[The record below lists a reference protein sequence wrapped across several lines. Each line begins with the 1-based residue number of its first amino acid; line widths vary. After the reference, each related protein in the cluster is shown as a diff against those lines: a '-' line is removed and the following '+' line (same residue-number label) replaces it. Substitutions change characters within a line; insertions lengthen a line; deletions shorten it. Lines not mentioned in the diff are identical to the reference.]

1 MAYGNAMTCQHKQ
14 TTDECSTY
22 SLPDKFRNKKVFFA
36 VLNVSYLYSPLAKRS
51 EGMIYRY
58 GTLRQITY
66 YFHHSLKLLLAAKL
80 SVCLLDS
87 DLKFRKVK
95 HTQTGQETQDPTRL
109 PIMIYSQEIKVI
121 FFLIFSGK
129 NTISK
134 NKHPSVGPSVLS
146 SRLAAGGKQVK
157 YLAEYFSNCQ
167 PLIIKNCTVQQ
178 VQVQRSFYQA
188 VQKQEHLFN
197 S

>member
-1 MAYGNAMTCQHKQ
+1 M
-14 TTDECSTY
+14 
-22 SLPDKFRNKKVFFA
+22 
-36 VLNVSYLYSPLAKRS
+36 SYLYSPLAKRS

-95 HTQTGQETQDPTRL
+95 HTQTGPKTQDPTRL

-121 FFLIFSGK
+121 FFRISSGK
-129 NTISK
+129 NTNPKIKVHQSALRFWAPGRREENRSNIWQSISPIANLLLRIVLYNRFRFREAFIRPFK
-134 NKHPSVGPSVLS
+134 NKNISV
-146 SRLAAGGKQVK
+146 
-157 YLAEYFSNCQ
+157 
-167 PLIIKNCTVQQ
+167 TD
-178 VQVQRSFYQA
+178 
-188 VQKQEHLFN
+188 LF
-197 S
+197 